1 MDNCVVRQAIKELRT
16 DKIIGY
22 ELMVQE
28 NEDSLYNASSDNV
41 AANAMVA
48 FLSENSNRIFKE
60 KMTFMTFT
68 PSLLFR
74 NTPKIFDKDKIVIQI
89 EDNIV
94 IHSLATILISKYRAE
109 GYCFAINDFQF
120 TPKYFSMLEYV
131 DYVKLDISKVEGETQ
146 IRSVTNVVEMAHG
159 FQKQFIATGV
169 NSQEVYDLAQSL
181 GVDYVEGSYISGV
194 TTTKTSRV
202 DFMQG
207 NLYQL
212 IIEITKEE
220 PDVEVLEEIVS
231 RDAALTYA
239 LLKMANSA
247 YFAVRH
253 ETTSV
258 HQALVRVGISQLKQW
273 IYLLSFEENGQDS
286 TSEELLKT
294 SFMRANFSS
303 MLVKKMRNFEINSSD
318 AYLMGMF
325 STLEY
330 MIDAPLEDI
339 LHEIPIVEA
348 VKRGLIAKEGKV
360 GMLYEL
366 ILCYEKADWGEIK
379 RLSGELGLHTNEM
392 AQMYMECVEEV
403 NDIWD
408 NVVGIANNQ

>member
-131 DYVKLDISKVEGETQ
+131 DYIKLDISKVEGETQ

-408 NVVGIANNQ
+408 NVVDRKSVV

>member
-131 DYVKLDISKVEGETQ
+131 DYIKLDISKVEGETQ

-286 TSEELLKT
+286 ASEELLKT
-294 SFMRANFSS
+294 SFMLANFSS
-303 MLVKKMRNFEINSSD
+303 MLVKKMRIFEINSSD